1 MTHRWDE
8 RRGWVIDRRD
18 YWSIQG
24 NDLATWTVERPETK
38 QCRGCSATLA
48 ASDPDLCE
56 TCDLHRADLAAD
68 PEPEPIRIVSHDGAS
83 TMEAVRER
91 EVVALLKWSG
101 DVLKVFFPGGTILGR
116 LYRSSG
122 KRRGEEITYTFR
134 AWTASDRLEC
144 KPTDTEVA
152 RGVSLPGAVAALL
165 QHAANASRQA
175 ELFTIGGLPACGEPV
190 EGGRCGRA
198 PGHFGHP
205 HIKEPGTES

>member
-1 MTHRWDE
+1 
-8 RRGWVIDRRD
+8 
-18 YWSIQG
+18 
-24 NDLATWTVERPETK
+24 
-38 QCRGCSATLA
+38 
-48 ASDPDLCE
+48 
-56 TCDLHRADLAAD
+56 
-68 PEPEPIRIVSHDGAS
+68 
-83 TMEAVRER
+83 
-91 EVVALLKWSG
+91 
-101 DVLKVFFPGGTILGR
+101 VLKVFFPGGTILGR

-175 ELFTIGGLPACGEPV
+175 EPFTIGGLPACGEPV